1 MRKLWLLA
9 FVAAMLAA
17 MPALTADKPIYS
29 MWSPTYNGMTKEDL
43 KVSAIEFQKAQTE
56 ARERNLTY
64 SLIGLAGLFGAVM
77 LFGFLNA
84 RRRRMASA
92 ADAAIVGS
100 LAAVVSAKRNLGR
113 KIEERIAAKSNDAS

>member
-1 MRKLWLLA
+1 MRKFWLLA

-17 MPALTADKPIYS
+17 IPALTADKSIYS
-29 MWSPTYNGMTKEDL
+29 TWSPTYNGMTKEDL

-77 LFGFLNA
+77 LFGFIKA

>member
-1 MRKLWLLA
+1 
-9 FVAAMLAA
+9 
-17 MPALTADKPIYS
+17 
-29 MWSPTYNGMTKEDL
+29 MTKEDL

-77 LFGFLNA
+77 LFGFIKA